1 MKRRPKIHARRSN
14 RAQALVE
21 FALIAPIFFLVLFS
35 IVEAGRFIF
44 YYEMLNNATREGARY
59 AIVHGENSFDPTGPP
74 HQPSGAD
81 VIAKVRQSAVAMA
94 GPALTVTPTWWTD
107 GTQTVAG
114 TNERSMTV
122 NVTASYTYSSL
133 IPLVPLPSVTVEA
146 ESTLVINN

>member
-1 MKRRPKIHARRSN
+1 
-14 RAQALVE
+14 
-21 FALIAPIFFLVLFS
+21 
-35 IVEAGRFIF
+35 
-44 YYEMLNNATREGARY
+44 
-59 AIVHGENSFDPTGPP
+59 
-74 HQPSGAD
+74 
-81 VIAKVRQSAVAMA
+81 MA

-107 GTQTVAG
+107 GTQTVPG